1 MRVGVEDD
9 GEERWRC
16 TGVFLHGAAG
26 GVDGVH
32 RWLIVESVGNSLL
45 SFVILMVLAE
55 CLCRSLS
62 LSEVLFYLFS
72 RVAAKDCRDASQ
84 HIQSFC
90 TLQLA

>member
-32 RWLIVESVGNSLL
+32 RWLIVESVLGNSLW
-45 SFVILMVLAE
+45 
-55 CLCRSLS
+55 
-62 LSEVLFYLFS
+62 
-72 RVAAKDCRDASQ
+72 
-84 HIQSFC
+84 
-90 TLQLA
+90 